1 MLWLSELLLQRHDLE
16 SFEQLRQAVV
26 EKAREG
32 EMFMR
37 MDVRPPFADTPEDWE
52 EQLEAS
58 FTATR

>member
-26 EKAREG
+26 DKAREG

-37 MDVRPPFADTPEDWE
+37 MDVRPPFPDTPEDWE